1 MMVPRTKPTQMKPCI
16 YIYIYAVNNACNPY
30 TLPITWYPPVPETN
44 MENRAYIKYSPD
56 LEKIPDG
63 EAEDIQAVAKQL
75 NDIQRAQYNVHRHC
89 FSGTHARTQGIVKGK
104 FIVPDDLPQH
114 LKQGELFSKGGQYAV
129 AARYSTEPGD
139 PSLDVGHDIPGTTPE
154 TCPRC

>member
-1 MMVPRTKPTQMKPCI
+1 MRD
-16 YIYIYAVNNACNPY
+16 
-30 TLPITWYPPVPETN
+30 PISLSLSTISGVAAN
-44 MENRAYIKYSPD
+44 MESRSYVKFSPD

-63 EAEDIQAVAKQL
+63 EADDIQAVAKQL
-75 NDIQRAQYNVHRHC
+75 TDIQKAQYNVHRHC

-114 LKQGELFSKGGQYAV
+114 LKQGELFSRGGEYPL

-139 PSLDVGHDIPGTTPE
+139 PSLDVSVHLRAKTQSDLIPTDIA
-154 TCPRC
+154 PRTASLHQEALL

>member
-1 MMVPRTKPTQMKPCI
+1 MEHR
-16 YIYIYAVNNACNPY
+16 PY
-30 TLPITWYPPVPETN
+30 V
-44 MENRAYIKYSPD
+44 KYSND

-75 NDIQRAQYNVHRHC
+75 TDIQKAQYNVHRHC

-114 LKQGELFSKGGQYAV
+114 LKQGELFAKGGEYPL

-139 PSLDVGHDIPGTTPE
+139 PSLDVSLPRLCKAALHMMSSQLKLLSGPRACTKRLCHE
-154 TCPRC
+154 TFQCAGRLLF

>member
-1 MMVPRTKPTQMKPCI
+1 
-16 YIYIYAVNNACNPY
+16 
-30 TLPITWYPPVPETN
+30 
-44 MENRAYIKYSPD
+44 MELRSYVKYSSD

-75 NDIQRAQYNVHRHC
+75 TDIQKAQYNVHRHC

-114 LKQGELFSKGGQYAV
+114 LKQGELFAKGGEFPV

-139 PSLDVGHDIPGTTPE
+139 PSLDVSLLLFD
-154 TCPRC
+154 

>member
-1 MMVPRTKPTQMKPCI
+1 
-16 YIYIYAVNNACNPY
+16 
-30 TLPITWYPPVPETN
+30 
-44 MENRAYIKYSPD
+44 MEHRSYIKYSSD

-75 NDIQRAQYNVHRHC
+75 TDIQRAQYNVHRHC

-114 LKQGELFSKGGQYAV
+114 LKQGELFAKGGEYPL

-139 PSLDVGHDIPGTTPE
+139 PSLDVSLQVYGGTP
-154 TCPRC
+154 